1 MKLELEK
8 SIEVIDLLNQILE
21 LEMSGVVRYT
31 HYSLMIKGHSRIP
44 IVKWMREQATESLD
58 HAIKAGE
65 LVTHFE
71 EHPSLAIAPLTESY
85 KHSIN
90 EILEESLAHE
100 RKSLVLYHDL
110 LELVKDK
117 SVLLEEYARTLITEE
132 ETHIGEVEKMLKS

>member
-44 IVKWMREQATESLD
+44 IVKWMREQAKESLD

-71 EHPSLAIAPLTESY
+71 EHPSLDIAPLTETY
-85 KHSIN
+85 KHSID
-90 EILEESLAHE
+90 EIMQESLEHE

-110 LELVKDK
+110 LELVKD
-117 SVLLEEYARTLITEE
+117 
-132 ETHIGEVEKMLKS
+132 